1 MDYKKENEQLYS
13 VASTDKNLDQ
23 QKSWQKTKD
32 FLKSTTSVGLS
43 VLTLLTAG
51 LGALGVSKI
60 ADATFD
66 FINYYLEPENI
77 KNLHLIDNY
86 TKIKVDLP
94 NGTYYNMGSYLYT
107 NEGGEV
113 VCVINEFDKQA
124 ADVRALPYTLLG
136 ADPLIP
142 AQTYVALTN
151 NFSNVEFYSEHRDCG
166 KFEVSFLNLAN
177 GTIRDGIINEGKA
190 EFLDSPESTTQ
201 IEIEK

>member
-13 VASTDKNLDQ
+13 VTSTDKNLDK

-32 FLKSTTSVGLS
+32 FLKSTTGVGLS

-51 LGALGVSKI
+51 LGVLGVSKI

-124 ADVRALPYTLLG
+124 ADVRALPYMLLG

-166 KFEVSFLNLAN
+166 KFEVSFLNLAD

-190 EFLDSPESTTQ
+190 EFLDSPESTT
-201 IEIEK
+201 